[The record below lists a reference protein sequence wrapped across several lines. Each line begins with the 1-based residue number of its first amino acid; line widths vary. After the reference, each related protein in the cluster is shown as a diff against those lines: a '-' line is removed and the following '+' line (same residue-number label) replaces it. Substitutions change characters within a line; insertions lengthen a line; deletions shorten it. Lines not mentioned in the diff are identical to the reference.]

1 VSWNEER
8 KNIGFGTLLHAFDRR
23 KVYITLKIINN
34 KNKNKNKKKEKKDKK
49 RKGKKKKEESHSPFF

>member
-1 VSWNEER
+1 
-8 KNIGFGTLLHAFDRR
+8 LHAFDRR

-49 RKGKKKKEESHSPFF
+49 RKGKKKKRRISLSLLLNNLWEMGSWCLVF